1 MSKSKLRRSLLAPPG
16 HKVVVADLGPIEARL
31 TAWFCHSCVLMNAF
45 EAKRDPYALLAAEI
59 FGRPVDPK
67 VDKLERFIGKSG
79 VLGLGYGAG
88 APKFYTMVIRSA
100 RALGMT
106 LDMNFW
112 TMDLAERSVRTYR
125 NVNGEIPRM
134 WQFLDGVLRREW
146 MGLGAS
152 KMVGPVKIGYGV
164 VIGPNLLEM
173 RYDGPRLEI
182 TSGVI
187 TYGYGGRR
195 HKIYG
200 AKFLENIIQF
210 LARII
215 LMNTAMRLAD
225 RGYRFALQAHDEL
238 AFIVRDADVDN
249 ATKIIHEE
257 MVRHPSWAPDLPLTA
272 DVGVG
277 QSYGEAK

>member
-1 MSKSKLRRSLLAPPG
+1 MKSKLRSSLLAPPG
-16 HKVVVADLGPIEARL
+16 HKVVVADLGQIEARL
-31 TAWFCHSCVLMNAF
+31 TAWFCHARVLMDAF
-45 EAKRDPYALLAAEI
+45 AATRDPYALLAAEI

-100 RALGMT
+100 RTLGMT

-112 TMDLAERSVRTYR
+112 TMGLAMRSVQTYR
-125 NVNGEIPRM
+125 KVNGEIPRM
-134 WQFLDGVLRREW
+134 WYFLEDILSREW
-146 MGLGAS
+146 IGLGAP
-152 KMVGPVKIGYGV
+152 KMVGPVKIGHGT

-173 RYDGPRLEI
+173 RYDSPQAKGAFDE
-182 TSGVI
+182 T

-215 LMNTAMRLAD
+215 LMNTACRLAY
-225 RGYRFALQAHDEL
+225 RGYPFALQAHDEL
-238 AFIVRDADVDN
+238 AFIIRDDDVDN
-249 ATKIIHEE
+249 AKQIIHEE
-257 MVRHPSWAPDLPLTA
+257 MVRRPTWAPDLPLTA
-272 DVGVG
+272 EVGVG